1 LRPETA
7 QGQFVDFANV
17 ARSSRRKLPF
27 GIAQVGKSF
36 RNEIT
41 PGNFIFRTREFEQME
56 IEDFVTPGDDDEAF
70 KLWKAESERFFLEV
84 IGLKAENIRFTPIKQ
99 EELPHYSKE
108 AGDFDYKYPF
118 GWGEI
123 ETLANRTD
131 YDLNAHMTASKQNLA
146 YFDQINNKKFLP
158 YVIEPAMGLGRITLA
173 ALCDAYTIQEERT
186 YLKLDPKVAPIKV

>member
-1 LRPETA
+1 
-7 QGQFVDFANV
+7 
-17 ARSSRRKLPF
+17 
-27 GIAQVGKSF
+27 
-36 RNEIT
+36 
-41 PGNFIFRTREFEQME
+41 ME
-56 IEDFVTPGDDDEAF
+56 IEYFVTPGDDDEAF

-84 IGLKAENIRFTPIKQ
+84 IGLKSENIRFTPIKE

-146 YFDQINNKKFLP
+146 YFDQVNNKKFLP

-173 ALCDAYTIQEERT
+173 ALCDAYTIEEERT